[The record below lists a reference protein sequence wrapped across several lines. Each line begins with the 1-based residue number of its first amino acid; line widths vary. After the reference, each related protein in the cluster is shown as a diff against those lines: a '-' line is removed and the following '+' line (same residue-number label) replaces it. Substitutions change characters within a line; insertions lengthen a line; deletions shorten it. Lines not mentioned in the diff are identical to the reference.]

1 MNLIP
6 WKTKPDKNIQRGE
19 IAMPGL
25 RDELDHLIDRFFNY
39 PFATSL
45 ADTFRGWGGGLRTD
59 LVESDDEVT
68 VRAELPGV
76 DPKDVEIS
84 VANGILTISGEKKAE
99 HEEKR
104 QDYHYAERQFGSFHR
119 SIQLPPYVDAD
130 KVDAAFKHGVLTVT
144 MAKQPDAKPRKIK
157 VNMG

>member
-6 WKTKPDKNIQRGE
+6 WRSKQNKSAQGGE
-19 IAMPGL
+19 ITLPGL
-25 RDELDHLIDRFFNY
+25 RDELDNLIDRFFQD
-39 PFATSL
+39 PFALSL

-59 LVESDDEVT
+59 LAESEDEVV

-84 VANGILTISGEKKAE
+84 VANGMLTLSGEKKAE

-119 SIQLPPYVDAD
+119 SVQLPPYVDPN
-130 KVDAAFKHGVLTVT
+130 KVDATFKNGVLTVT
-144 MAKQPDAKPRKIK
+144 IAKQPDAKPRKIK
-157 VNMG
+157 VNVG